1 LKAAKLKTTMTDP
14 PCNAGVSWFAGASP
28 SDVAAGTTTTLERE
42 CHRRIPH
49 MKTMYR
55 IWWLILGIGITVLG
69 GYLTAVDPT
78 MRVTGLI
85 AIVVGIAV
93 SCVMGYVLYGEFRG

>member
-1 LKAAKLKTTMTDP
+1 
-14 PCNAGVSWFAGASP
+14 
-28 SDVAAGTTTTLERE
+28 
-42 CHRRIPH
+42 

-55 IWWLILGIGITVLG
+55 IWWFILGIGITVLG

-78 MRVTGLI
+78 MRVTGII

-93 SCVMGYVLYGEFRG
+93 ACVMGYVLLEEFRS